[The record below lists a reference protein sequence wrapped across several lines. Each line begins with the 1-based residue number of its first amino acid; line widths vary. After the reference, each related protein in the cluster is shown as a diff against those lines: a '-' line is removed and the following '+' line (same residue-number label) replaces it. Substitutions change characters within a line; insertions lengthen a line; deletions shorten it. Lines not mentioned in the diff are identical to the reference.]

1 MKKLHPLKELLYAY
15 LLHFF
20 RLRFKLSTIVIAVFL
35 MLCCGHMA
43 LAQSS
48 VVSGIIKDENDATM
62 QGVNVAVKGSSKG
75 VTSDATGKFSIAIAG
90 KTATLAIS
98 YVGYA
103 TQEVQVSA
111 GKNIEV
117 SLKRDVNMLSDVV
130 VIGYGSQRKKDV
142 TGSVASIDLSV
153 TKDVPVAN
161 PGRLLV
167 GQAPGVSVRQPT
179 GRPGG
184 EFEIN
189 VRGLGSLGAGSQ
201 PLYVVD
207 GFPVGN
213 QLGQNIN
220 PNDIDNIS
228 ILKDA
233 VSTAIYGARGS
244 NGVVLITTKNAK
256 TGQASLNV
264 TANYGIQNIP
274 SSRKTKVL
282 NGQDFAQFKKDIFMD
297 KIRYFEQRE
306 PSIDEVPMDF
316 RYPEQT
322 KISTNW
328 YDAILHNNAPFQN
341 YNVTLS
347 QGNNNFHSL
356 LSAGYVGQQGIL
368 TNTKFD
374 NLSVRANI
382 DGKVND
388 FISMGLKV
396 NGSYA
401 TNNLANATE
410 GRDNIVGSSLIMDP
424 RAPVFNEDGSY
435 NAYIGG
441 HDGIFGFPN
450 PVQSLKQIS
459 TRQETGQL
467 LSNGFVEISFLRN
480 FKFKTSASA
489 LLNYVN
495 YKQYVPSFMAGENAP
510 PPRDASETDQA
521 LNTRNYSAD
530 QLLTYSNNFGEHRIN
545 VLVGY
550 TAQEETT
557 KSLNGNGS
565 QFPNDLTPY
574 LNSAAL
580 KSAGSS
586 EYGWSTNA
594 VFGRINYAFA
604 DKYLLSGT
612 FRREGSSRFGE
623 QNKYGNFPA
632 FSAGWR
638 VINEKFMS
646 HVSWLSDLKLRGS
659 WGITGNNNI
668 GNYSSLAFM
677 SNNNYIFGNNLAR
690 GQIVTSLANPSL
702 GWEKSKQ
709 LDLGLDFAFFHDKL
723 SFTAEF
729 YNKITS
735 DMLLPIQVPSISG
748 FTTYL
753 SNVGEVQNKGF
764 EFSTRYR
771 TKVNQVG
778 LWANANISINKNKVL
793 EIRGNNDQI
802 LNGDFY
808 GGYNISRVGRPIGM
822 LYGFKMLGIFQN
834 QAEIDKS
841 PKQDGAIPGV
851 YKYLD
856 ADGDGVISY
865 DTKDM
870 VEIGNP
876 WPKFTYGLTVG
887 GDYKNFDW
895 SILLNGASG
904 YDIYRVIEASTM
916 NMDGVFNVLE
926 ESKLRWRSE
935 QNPGSGKY
943 ATTNTWK
950 WERESNSRYV
960 YSGSHLWVKNISLGY
975 TLNKRHLPFKSLRV
989 YASVDNFLLFTNYP
1003 GANPEVNNRGGI
1015 NPGLDDESYPL
1026 ARTFTFGLNFNF

>member
-1 MKKLHPLKELLYAY
+1 MKRYHLFRKLLCFYPPRLLWRPSK
-15 LLHFF
+15 LLANVFF
-20 RLRFKLSTIVIAVFL
+20 SLL
-35 MLCCGHMA
+35 LCCGNMVH
-43 LAQSS
+43 AQSS
-48 VVSGIIKDENDATM
+48 IVSGLVKDENGAAM
-62 QGVNVAVKGSSKG
+62 QGVNIVRKGSSKG
-75 VTSDATGKFSIAIAG
+75 VSSDAAGKFSIAIPG
-90 KTATLAIS
+90 SSSTLVIS
-98 YVGYA
+98 YVGYV
-103 TQEVQVSA
+103 TQDLPVNA
-111 GKNIEV
+111 GSNIEI
-117 SLKRDVNMLSDVV
+117 SLKRDVNALNDVV

-142 TGSVASIDLSV
+142 TGSVASIDLSA

-161 PGRLLV
+161 PTRLLV
-167 GQAPGVSVRQPT
+167 GQAPGVSVRQAT

-201 PLYVVD
+201 PLYVID

-220 PNDIDNIS
+220 PNDIENIT

-233 VSTAIYGARGS
+233 VSTAIYGSRGS
-244 NGVVLITTKNAK
+244 NGVVLITTKNARS
-256 TGQASLNV
+256 GQPSLNV
-264 TANYGIQNIP
+264 TASYGIQNIP
-274 SSRKTKVL
+274 SSRKVKML
-282 NGQDFAQFKKDIFMD
+282 NGQEFAQFKKDIFMD

-306 PSIDEVPMDF
+306 PSIDEVPLDF

-347 QGNNNFHSL
+347 QGNGNFHSL
-356 LSAGYVGQQGIL
+356 LSAGYVRQEGIL

-382 DGKVND
+382 DGKVNN

-401 TNNLANATE
+401 TNNFANATE
-410 GRDNIVGSSLIMDP
+410 GRDNIVGSALIMDP
-424 RAPVFNEDGSY
+424 RDPIYNEDGSY
-435 NAYIGG
+435 KSYIGG

-450 PVQSLKQIS
+450 PVQSLKEIK

-489 LLNYVN
+489 LLNYVS
-495 YKQYVPSFMAGENAP
+495 YKQFVPSTVAGENAP

-521 LNTRNYSAD
+521 LNTRNYSTD
-530 QLLTYSNNFGEHRIN
+530 QLLTYNNNFGLHRIN

-565 QFPNDLTPY
+565 QFPSDLTPF

-586 EYGWSTNA
+586 EYGWSMNA
-594 VFGRINYAFA
+594 VFGRINYAFG
-604 DKYLLSGT
+604 DRYLLSGT

-623 QNKYGNFPA
+623 KNKYGNFPA

-638 VINEKFMS
+638 VLNEKFMP
-646 HVSWLSDLKLRGS
+646 HISWLTDLKLRGS

-677 SNNNYIFGNNLAR
+677 SDNNYILGNNLVR

-709 LDLGLDFAFFHDKL
+709 LDLGLDIAAFGDKL
-723 SFTAEF
+723 SFTAEY

-753 SNVGEVQNKGF
+753 SNVGKVQNKGF
-764 EFSTRYR
+764 EFSVRYK
-771 TKVNQVG
+771 TKVNKVG
-778 LWANANISINKNKVL
+778 LWTNANISINRNKVL

-856 ADGDGVISY
+856 ADGDGIISY

-876 WPKFTYGLTVG
+876 WPKFIYGLTIG

-895 SILLNGASG
+895 SILVNGAYG

-926 ESKLRWRSE
+926 ASKQRWRSE

-960 YSGSHLWVKNISLGY
+960 YSGSHMWIKNISVGY
-975 TLNKRHLPFKSLRV
+975 TLSKSKLPFKSLRV
-989 YASVDNFLLFTNYP
+989 FASADNFLLFTHYP
-1003 GANPEVNNRGGI
+1003 GSNPDVNNRGGI

-1026 ARTFTFGLNFNF
+1026 TRTFTFGANFNF